1 MSSIKTNSLFRQ
13 GMSEFHTWFG
23 LVFGW
28 LLFVIFL
35 TGTLSVFA
43 QELTYWMEP
52 EIRQAPAAPFQ
63 VVASADKTLRQL
75 APTADMWMIELPQN
89 RHPDL
94 EVVWRKGSAQLERH
108 LDPATGRILPVRNTE
123 GGEFFAHFHY
133 ELHSG
138 KAGLWLVS
146 LASAV
151 MLAALVSG
159 IVIRKQVFKEFFTF
173 RWRKNWFSVHTMTGV
188 LTLPFVALIT
198 YTGLTIV
205 FFLLLPVPQVL
216 YGNAWKGPALI
227 ASQNFDRP
235 PAKQPGT
242 LVPLTTLLPQ
252 AEQEL
257 GQGKVAFIRVAH
269 PGDRQSVVTFYRTVD
284 DTVVAMS
291 EKVSF
296 DGVTG
301 QLLGSQ
307 HTWTP
312 AVTLYRTLVGLH
324 VARFGGYLI
333 PWLYFTAGLVSC
345 VMIATGLIFFT
356 VKRRSRYLRSELTR
370 ITYRGIEAL
379 NMATILGSAIACTGY
394 LWGNRLLPATL
405 PDRSSTEITIFFLLW
420 LLSLL
425 HACLRPSHQA
435 WREQTGVFSLLCLGL
450 PVMNALTS
458 HAGLVP
464 SLAAGDWLRAGVDLT
479 SAVLGLTA
487 AVAFRQLT
495 SRAKSALSGGSTAT
509 KQERLF
515 SCKTYL

>member
-1 MSSIKTNSLFRQ
+1 MTSLKANSLFRQ

-35 TGTLSVFA
+35 TGTLSIFA

-52 EIRQAPAAPFQ
+52 EIRQAPAMPLQ
-63 VVASADKTLRQL
+63 TVASADKTLRQL
-75 APTADMWMIELPQN
+75 APTADMWMLELPQK

-94 EVVWRKGSAQLERH
+94 EAVWRKGNAQLERH
-108 LDPATGRILPVRNTE
+108 LDPGTGRILPVRNTE

-159 IVIRKQVFKEFFTF
+159 IVIRKQVFKEFFAF
-173 RWRKNWFSVHTMTGV
+173 HWRKSWFSAHTMTGV

-205 FFLLLPVPQVL
+205 LFLLLPVPQVL
-216 YGNAWKGPALI
+216 YGSAWKGPALI

-242 LVPLTTLLPQ
+242 LISLTSLLPQ

-257 GQGKVAFIRVAH
+257 GQGKIAFVRVAH
-269 PGDRQSVVTFYRTVD
+269 PGDRQAVVTFYRTVD
-284 DTVVAMS
+284 DTVTAMS

-312 AVTLYRTLVGLH
+312 AVTIYRTLVGLH

-333 PWLYFTAGLVSC
+333 PWLYFIAGLASC

-370 ITYRGIEAL
+370 ITYRSIEAL
-379 NMATILGSAIACTGY
+379 NITAVLGSSLACVGY
-394 LWGNRLLPATL
+394 LWGNRLLPTALT
-405 PDRSSTEITIFFLLW
+405 DRSSTEITVFFSLW
-420 LLSLL
+420 FLSLL
-425 HACLRPSHQA
+425 HACFRPSLQA

-450 PVMNALTS
+450 PVINALTS
-458 HAGLVP
+458 HVGLIP
-464 SLAAGDWLRAGVDLT
+464 SLSAGDWLTAGVDLT
-479 SAVLGLTA
+479 ALALGLA
-487 AVAFRQLT
+487 SVIVFRQLT
-495 SRAKSALSGGSTAT
+495 VHVRTIPAGSAAT